1 MARKFNR
8 WSFYLCFLTLL
19 IWLNLIIFN
28 WSIVPAYI
36 LWSLAATSLI
46 FGKLG
51 LKDKTNKRAKFRS
64 WFTIILSSL
73 FSIVLFLGVIRLIF
87 VEDLFQITHSPD
99 GNYKIEFY
107 LTNGGATTS
116 FGVLGKL
123 DGPLWFKKTINDDY
137 HMDKA
142 DVEWINEHTISINNH
157 ILDLKKGE
165 TYSD

>member
-1 MARKFNR
+1 M
-8 WSFYLCFLTLL
+8 
-19 IWLNLIIFN
+19 
-28 WSIVPAYI
+28 
-36 LWSLAATSLI
+36 
-46 FGKLG
+46 
-51 LKDKTNKRAKFRS
+51 
-64 WFTIILSSL
+64 
-73 FSIVLFLGVIRLIF
+73 IF